1 MRRDSDDPFDDFF
14 SEIER
19 MMEEMMGLGRR
30 AGAVDDDTT
39 DTHVD
44 VHAYDDR
51 IVVIADLPG
60 VGKEE
65 IDLKCDGQTLSIAA
79 TSDTRKYAE
88 QLRLPGTVDES
99 SATAT
104 YNNGILE
111 VEFDRA
117 IDSANIDID

>member
-1 MRRDSDDPFDDFF
+1 MRRDRDDPFDDFF

-19 MMEEMMGLGRR
+19 MMEEMMGLGDT
-30 AGAVDDDTT
+30 GLGVDKETN

-60 VGKEE
+60 VKKEE
-65 IDLKCDGQTLSIAA
+65 IDLKCDGRTLSIAA
-79 TSDTRKYAE
+79 ESDTRKYAE
-88 QLRLPGTVDES
+88 QLRLPGTVDET

-111 VEFDRA
+111 IDFDRA
-117 IDSANIDID
+117 GNSADIDVK